1 MCAVHCGTVQVK
13 PTLLHQVKTVVYG
26 TSSRFHASRCGHNNN
41 KEYCSSSTTNYSNYM
56 KFAEFN
62 VFVLGIQDQLELVS
76 GKEQHLVLCFRV
88 YYVL

>member
-1 MCAVHCGTVQVK
+1 
-13 PTLLHQVKTVVYG
+13 
-26 TSSRFHASRCGHNNN
+26 
-41 KEYCSSSTTNYSNYM
+41 M

-88 YYVL
+88 YYVLWPPSSFKLNWNWSISGSLTKFIASHCVITKLDR